1 MPDEPTYL
9 GLLNAISLAE
19 SRAHAYFDAWIAV
32 TPNPDVRKVL
42 QTVSCR
48 EGEHGLAFAKRIDEL
63 GYELVPKDDPRHE
76 EAMRV
81 AASDLPDVEKFRRL
95 GLADFQLTYFD
106 NVFSDHS
113 IDIQTGALLGRYI
126 AEEFDSLRR
135 LHECYELLAGEEGPS
150 TGARPKDG
158 LVAQVEELCRAVE
171 ELRDTVAVQGGVLDE
186 LRQVVGEA
194 QRKPPASQSGAAA
207 NGKHE
212 AKRARR

>member
-1 MPDEPTYL
+1 MPNKPTYL

-32 TPNPDVRKVL
+32 TPSHDVRRVL
-42 QTVSCR
+42 RTVSCR

-63 GYELVPKDDPRHE
+63 GYELAQKDDPRHE

-95 GLADFQLTYFD
+95 GLADFQLSFFD
-106 NVFSDHS
+106 NVFSDHT

-126 AEEFDSLRR
+126 AEEFDSIRR
-135 LHECYELLAGEEGPS
+135 LHECYELLAAAEGSGRSAGPV
-150 TGARPKDG
+150 DG
-158 LVAQVEELCRAVE
+158 LGEQVAELCRAVD

-186 LRQVVGEA
+186 LRQTVGEG
-194 QRKPPASQSGAAA
+194 QRTAPAGQGGTPA
-207 NGKHE
+207 NGKPE